1 MKVESQDLWGRMWG
15 PKPPQKS
22 NKLIINNKYG
32 CYGGAFRQIG
42 SSIRSLKM
50 VLSDKPVHASKGC
63 SQLDMPNY
71 QQRLMGNYVLFVYFA
86 PAEGSVNWF

>member
-1 MKVESQDLWGRMWG
+1 
-15 PKPPQKS
+15 
-22 NKLIINNKYG
+22 KLLFCNNFMFYLG
-32 CYGGAFRQIG
+32 GGGAVRQIG

-71 QQRLMGNYVLFVYFA
+71 QQRLMGNYVLFVYFV

>member
-1 MKVESQDLWGRMWG
+1 MILPSLSFKWGLFFLNGEEVRCG
-15 PKPPQKS
+15 RRF
-22 NKLIINNKYG
+22 L
-32 CYGGAFRQIG
+32 
-42 SSIRSLKM
+42 

-71 QQRLMGNYVLFVYFA
+71 QQRLMGNYVLFVYFV

>member
-1 MKVESQDLWGRMWG
+1 
-15 PKPPQKS
+15 
-22 NKLIINNKYG
+22 
-32 CYGGAFRQIG
+32 
-42 SSIRSLKM
+42 M

-71 QQRLMGNYVLFVYFA
+71 QQRLMGNYVLFVYFV